1 MGVVKKPM
9 TSADLM
15 AELEGI
21 GITRS
26 ARTLES
32 WRSKGLLPP
41 MTRKGQ
47 GRGSGARWF
56 WEGDVVDQAVAAD
69 YLLSVYRRTDVVVYG
84 LWVSGFDVAPE
95 AVRKNWLNLI
105 ERDETAVR
113 REVTR
118 SNRDFFGLGKSQ
130 WKKML
135 RESDPLSLRQFVI
148 KLLVGEK
155 LSGDPAEES
164 DYRQR
169 LAEAIVDSFPLP
181 ESEPVLP
188 GHTVDVFASDL
199 AGAFSACVFR

>member
-1 MGVVKKPM
+1 
-9 TSADLM
+9 
-15 AELEGI
+15 
-21 GITRS
+21 
-26 ARTLES
+26 
-32 WRSKGLLPP
+32 